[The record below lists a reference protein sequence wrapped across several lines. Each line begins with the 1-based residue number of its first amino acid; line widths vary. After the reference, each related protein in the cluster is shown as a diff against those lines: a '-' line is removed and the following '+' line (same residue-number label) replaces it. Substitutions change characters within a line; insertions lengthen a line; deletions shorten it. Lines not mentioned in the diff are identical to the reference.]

1 MKIFQNLYWSSKT
14 QASLSKLGK
23 LDGSRVLLFAP
34 HLPLKWGAW
43 GANIKCPSIWGAYLI
58 ADSNS
63 LGAGANLDNCP
74 FCHSGCQLLVQTGCR
89 VLVKF
94 LFLSKQSLDSL
105 VRHLCG
111 TLGAER
117 YIIQTLKD
125 HFQTIYFKYNVY
137 CSSFTKELPRL
148 PPEKIKSEKN
158 SKFILIQK
166 LKQAWKIG

>member
-1 MKIFQNLYWSSKT
+1 M
-14 QASLSKLGK
+14 
-23 LDGSRVLLFAP
+23 RVLLFAP

-89 VLVKF
+89 VPVQF
-94 LFLSKQSLDSL
+94 LLSKQSLDSL

-148 PPEKIKSEKN
+148 PPWKNQKWMKLCHILCHICGTCGTPIKCATLCGTCKWDPLDN
-158 SKFILIQK
+158 CKLIVYHS
-166 LKQAWKIG
+166 W

>member
-1 MKIFQNLYWSSKT
+1 MSTEIT
-14 QASLSKLGK
+14 
-23 LDGSRVLLFAP
+23 P
-34 HLPLKWGAW
+34 KWGVW
-43 GANIKCPSIWGAYLI
+43 GDWGVYIKSPHFGVIIWGAYLI

-89 VLVKF
+89 VLVQF
-94 LFLSKQSLDSL
+94 LFLPTQSLDFL

-111 TLGAER
+111 TLGAGR

-148 PPEKIKSEKN
+148 PPLKKSKVNEIVPHFVPHLWHLWHTYQMCHTLWHMQMG
-158 SKFILIQK
+158 SPRQL
-166 LKQAWKIG
+166 

>member
-1 MKIFQNLYWSSKT
+1 M
-14 QASLSKLGK
+14 
-23 LDGSRVLLFAP
+23 DRSRVLLFAP

-89 VLVKF
+89 VLVQF
-94 LFLSKQSLDSL
+94 LFLPTQSLDFL

-111 TLGAER
+111 TLGAGR